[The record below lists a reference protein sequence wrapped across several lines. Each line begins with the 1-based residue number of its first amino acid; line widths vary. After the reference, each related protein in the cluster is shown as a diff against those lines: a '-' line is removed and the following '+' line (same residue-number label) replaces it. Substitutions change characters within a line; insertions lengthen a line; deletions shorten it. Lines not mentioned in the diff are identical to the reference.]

1 MDSKAPDW
9 SKYHD
14 FLMNEG
20 RYSQLSKINP
30 DKAEELLDLNLRD
43 AQKRYENY
51 MARVNDPK
59 YQDK

>member
-1 MDSKAPDW
+1 
-9 SKYHD
+9 
-14 FLMNEG
+14 MNEG

-30 DKAEELLDLNLRD
+30 VKAEELLDLNLRD